1 MGSKPKQQTVNQTAP
16 KSEELKALEGGFY
29 GIANQ
34 LMGGYTRP
42 LNGIGGTY
50 PRFQP
55 AAPAQPPAQP
65 AMPAMVSG
73 LGFNSNR
80 DDNKRSFDR
89 IMPMRP
95 QQATPAATDN
105 AAARGGKGRS
115 SVTTTGGGIPQPY
128 DNNTMMGQLMN
139 DAALKQY
146 QGNQRYNDLM
156 SSAGFYTNKS
166 NQALGQAGN
175 AIDQSRTAG
184 DKYFGMADTAYG
196 DARNYLNEGAG
207 YLRQAPTAGDEWYGK
222 AKDIFGKA
230 EGYLDEDRGYIR
242 KADTTNKWY
251 DDYTREML
259 GGAKNMLDTGD
270 IPAPILAAMQGN
282 IKTGLDKSMGESLN
296 DWASRGI
303 INSSVANRGMS
314 DMSQAGADALQR
326 SYLDSFNSILGGY
339 NQSAGTAAQAGKS
352 FTDSILDIARTGN
365 ANTQNAIGLGNS
377 YAQTGQMR
385 VNDLLNTAAGFG
397 NYSSISNNNANSLM
411 NAGSQRIADWLNIAG
426 GYGNLS
432 QGYLQGL
439 GMNMKEREQLLDA
452 PQKHWQN
459 AFAPVLPA
467 YQFMKDMQMDRWNA
481 DKQDTIVQQRGK

>member
-1 MGSKPKQQTVNQTAP
+1 MGKGSSQQTVNQTAP

-50 PRFQP
+50 PGFQP
-55 AAPAQPPAQP
+55 VAPAQPPAKP
-65 AMPAMVSG
+65 AMSPAGGGQPGGDSWADKDSRPNGLNFKNAVS
-73 LGFNSNR
+73 
-80 DDNKRSFDR
+80 
-89 IMPMRP
+89 MPVA
-95 QQATPAATDN
+95 QSSTAAATDN
-105 AAARGGKGRS
+105 AAALRGKGGS

-146 QGNQRYNDLM
+146 QGNQRYNDLLG
-156 SSAGFYTNKS
+156 SSGFYTGKS
-166 NQALGQAGN
+166 NEALGLARD

-184 DKYFGMADTAYG
+184 D
-196 DARNYLNEGAG
+196 
-207 YLRQAPTAGDEWYGK
+207 EWYGR
-222 AKDIFGKA
+222 AKDVYGKA

-259 GGAKNMLDTGD
+259 GGAKNMLTTGD
-270 IPAPILAAMQGN
+270 IPAPILEAMRGN
-282 IKTGLDKSMGESLN
+282 IKTGLDQSMGANLN
-296 DWASRGI
+296 DWASRGVV
-303 INSSVANRGMS
+303 NSSVANKGLF

-365 ANTQNAIGLGNS
+365 ANTQNAINLGNS
-377 YAQTGQMR
+377 YAQTG
-385 VNDLLNTAAGFG
+385 A
-397 NYSSISNNNANSLM
+397 
-411 NAGSQRIADWLNIAG
+411 QRINDWLNIG
-426 GYGNLS
+426 SGYGNLS

-439 GMNMKEREQLLDA
+439 DMNMKEREQLLNA
-452 PQKHWQN
+452 PQQHWQN
-459 AFAPVLPA
+459 AFAPVMPA
-467 YQFMKDMQMDRWNA
+467 YDFMQKMQMDRWNG
-481 DKQDTIVQQRGK
+481 DKTDTIVQQGGK